1 VNTCLS
7 TAIRRAHGSLLA
19 LSLAGVALAAPSA
32 NAQVPEPT
40 AAEPTFSFS
49 ADNLPLRQA
58 LALFARANRLNIV
71 PDLEVDG
78 MVTVEFHDLPLAEA
92 MQALLDA
99 HGYYF
104 EREGRLLRVRR
115 EVSRLFRIDYIHAT
129 RAGQG
134 SSAVQIS
141 SGNSTSGSG
150 GGGGGGGSSEGSA
163 MTVTQTS
170 TIDFWASLAEQLSAL
185 VSESGSF
192 TINSLAGTVYVRE
205 SHRRMQE
212 IARYLDD
219 VVASVARQVE
229 IEIEIYEVVLGNSS
243 QFGINWQRV
252 SQRLDSVF
260 TTLPGTLALPSGGG
274 VIITQPSYGDAPPAP
289 GIRIGHQ
296 RGATEAVLDALK
308 QEGELRIVSKP
319 RLRTL
324 NNQPAVVRIGQDLPV
339 FSRQV
344 TQSPG
349 SPPIVTETE
358 TIQNVTIGTVLSVT
372 PQVSADG
379 VVTLDVTPAISRLVR
394 TAVSASGNTSAPVI
408 DIRQATS
415 IVRLRDGATAVVG
428 GLVQEN
434 ATSTRRKVPVLGDV
448 PVVGRAFTGNYE
460 NSERTELVFLITP
473 RVVRDDESGAP
484 LVPPSVSASA
494 PPVPTSASSA
504 AALAAS
510 LP

>member
-1 VNTCLS
+1 MKPSPTIALCRTRGLCF
-7 TAIRRAHGSLLA
+7 ALA
-19 LSLAGVALAAPSA
+19 LATAHLGVAPTRAAA
-32 NAQVPEPT
+32 D
-40 AAEPTFSFS
+40 EPTFSFS

-58 LALFARANRLNIV
+58 LALFARANNLNIV
-71 PDLEVDG
+71 PDLDVEG
-78 MVTVEFHDLPLAEA
+78 TVTVEFNDLPLAEA
-92 MQALLDA
+92 MRALLDA

-104 EREGRLLRVRR
+104 ERDGRLLRVRR
-115 EVSRLFRIDYIHAT
+115 EVTRLFRIDYIHAT

-141 SGNSTSGSG
+141 SGSSGSG
-150 GGGGGGGSSEGSA
+150 GGTGGGAAGSGGSEGSA

-170 TIDFWASLAEQLSAL
+170 TIDFWTSLSEQLAAL
-185 VSESGSF
+185 VSETGSF
-192 TINSLAGTVYVRE
+192 TVNSLAGTVFVRD
-205 SHRRMQE
+205 SYRRMQE

-252 SQRLDSVF
+252 SQRLDSAF
-260 TTLPGTLALPSGGG
+260 TTLPGTLALPTGGG
-274 VIITQPSYGDAPPAP
+274 VIVTQPVYGDAPSAPA
-289 GIRIGHQ
+289 IRIGHQ

-308 QEGELRIVSKP
+308 QEGELRILSKP

-339 FSRQV
+339 FSRQI

-358 TIQNVTIGTVLSVT
+358 SIQNVTIGTVLSVT

-394 TAVSASGNTSAPVI
+394 TAVSASGNTAAPVI

-434 ATSTRRKVPVLGDV
+434 ASTTRRKVPVLGDV
-448 PVVGRAFTGNYE
+448 PVVGRAFTGTYDNA
-460 NSERTELVFLITP
+460 ERTELVFLITP
-473 RVVRDDESGAP
+473 RVVRDDAAGAP
-484 LVPPSVSASA
+484 VLPPSISATGRHGPA
-494 PPVPTSASSA
+494 PASSTPA
-504 AALAAS
+504 VAAS